1 VESSLLDVAT
11 LVQRC
16 RHGDDLAWEALV
28 RRYHGR
34 VYAVA
39 YHYLRERD
47 EARDM
52 AQEIFIRIYEQLPS
66 FSSDDRFVPWMIRLA
81 RNATIDRLRRQK
93 ARPPRSDVEVEGA
106 LPLPATGPSPEEASL
121 EGSRRRL
128 LYRAMDGMNEKSR
141 EILLLKEIQGLKIEE
156 ISRMLAVPVGTI
168 KSRASRARIELASR
182 VRHLDPS
189 YGV

>member
-1 VESSLLDVAT
+1 LLDVAT

-34 VYAVA
+34 IYAVA
-39 YHYLRERD
+39 YHYLSDAD

-52 AQEIFIRIYEQLPS
+52 AQEIFVRIYEQLPS
-66 FSSDDRFVPWMIRLA
+66 FRRGDRFVPWMIRVA

-93 ARPPRSDVEVEGA
+93 ARPPRQD
-106 LPLPATGPSPEEASL
+106 LPAEGGLPVAAAGPTPEELSV
-121 EGSRRRL
+121 EDSRRRM
-128 LYRAMDGMNEKSR
+128 LYRAMDGMSEKSR
-141 EILLLKEIQGLKIEE
+141 EILLLKEIQGLKVEE
-156 ISRMLAVPVGTI
+156 ISKMLRVPTGTI
-168 KSRASRARIELASR
+168 KSRASRARIELALR
-182 VRHLDPS
+182 VRQLDPS

>member
-1 VESSLLDVAT
+1 LLDVAT

-28 RRYHGR
+28 RQYHGR
-34 VYAVA
+34 IHAVA
-39 YHYLRERD
+39 YHYLRNAD

-52 AQEIFIRIYEQLPS
+52 TQEIFIRIYEQLPS
-66 FSSDDRFVPWMIRLA
+66 FRRGDRFVPWMVRVA

-93 ARPPRSDVEVEGA
+93 ARPPRQDVPAEGG
-106 LPLPATGPSPEEASL
+106 LPIAAAGPTPEESSV
-121 EGSRRRL
+121 EESRRRL
-128 LYRAMDGMNEKSR
+128 LYQAMDGMNEKNR
-141 EILLLKEIQGLKIEE
+141 EILLLKEIQGLKVEE
-156 ISRMLAVPVGTI
+156 ISRLLKVPVGTI
-168 KSRASRARIELASR
+168 KSRASRARVELASR